1 MNYPW
6 KMLKCSWRRE
16 VKHIFHTFLLG
27 MFVLRLEKHCMQL
40 LKLYLKIQNEKCR
53 KVLGKRRNLLKRKI
67 IGPSWIKAKFM
78 RWNTVASTHDVYKTF
93 KARLVRGLT
102 LISVFCIFSITWQS
116 IQFDNTK
123 HNSVSKSYYV
133 MLVIKKKLPT
143 FKLTLYSLSNY
154 FQWKHHLKYN
164 VLRILANF
172 SYTNFSQVRHSISSF

>member
-53 KVLGKRRNLLKRKI
+53 KVLGKRRNLLKRRI

-93 KARLVRGLT
+93 KARLVRGLK

-133 MLVIKKKLPT
+133 MLVIKKNYQRSNWH
-143 FKLTLYSLSNY
+143 FTLYLTIFNENIILSTMY
-154 FQWKHHLKYN
+154 
-164 VLRILANF
+164 
-172 SYTNFSQVRHSISSF
+172 